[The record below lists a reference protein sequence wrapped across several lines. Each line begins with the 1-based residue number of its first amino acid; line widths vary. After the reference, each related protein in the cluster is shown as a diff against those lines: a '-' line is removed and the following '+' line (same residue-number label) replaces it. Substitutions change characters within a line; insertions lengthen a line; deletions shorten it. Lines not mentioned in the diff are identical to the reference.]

1 MEPTSP
7 ILDVGAALTVRDGKY
22 LIAQRKE
29 GDSFGGCW
37 ELPGGKKEPGETLQT
52 CVARELKEE
61 LDIDVTVVRFFRV
74 ISYVYPQRTVRL
86 NIFLCR
92 LPFGEPTPIECQAVT
107 WAPPGDLHKYNFPDA
122 DSELIKELSGIDPES
137 LFAEGK
143 HPVEYLEGIR
153 LFNRGDYFEAHE
165 VWESLWH
172 RQEGEPKL
180 FLQSL
185 IQAAVALRH
194 HQTGNLNGFRGLSQK
209 AFEKWDVL
217 PSPFWDLDVKAFR
230 VGLEGFLKRVNEAG
244 IEGSKN
250 YPFEYRIALS

>member
-1 MEPTSP
+1 MEPKPT

-74 ISYVYPQRTVRL
+74 ISYAYPQRTVRL

-92 LPFGEPTPIECQAVT
+92 LPFGEPTPIECQNVT

-122 DSELIKELSGIDPES
+122 DSELIKELSNIDPES
-137 LFAEGK
+137 LFVEGK

-153 LFNRGDYFEAHE
+153 LFNRGEYFEAHE

-172 RQEGEPKL
+172 RTEGEPKL

-194 HQTGNLNGFRGLSQK
+194 HQTGNLNGLRGLTAK
-209 AFEKWDVL
+209 AMEKWAQL
-217 PSPFWDLDVKAFR
+217 PEVYWDLDLK
-230 VGLEGFLKRVNEAG
+230 GLNSKFADFLKEIEMAG
-244 IEGSKN
+244 APGASGIKPN
-250 YPFEYRIALS
+250 IQIKL